1 MAKEKYRLQV
11 VLEMREKLKKEAA
24 QFVVLRRQQLA
35 AAEEELVRRKQAVI
49 DNLQMQRDAQDTM
62 FSELNAGAEAR
73 FAVSYRI
80 HLADLRE
87 DEIVLRENVVKQEK
101 AVEQAEIEVE
111 RALELLAES
120 AKEMKVIETHK
131 DNWRT
136 DKRRES
142 ERREQKLNDEIGA
155 ILYSPKRN

>member
-35 AAEEELVRRKQAVI
+35 AAEEELERRKQAVF

-73 FAVSYRI
+73 FALSYRI

-87 DEIVLRENVVKQEK
+87 DEIVLRENVTKQEK
-101 AVEQAEIEVE
+101 AVEQAEKEVE

-155 ILYSPKRN
+155 ILYSPKR